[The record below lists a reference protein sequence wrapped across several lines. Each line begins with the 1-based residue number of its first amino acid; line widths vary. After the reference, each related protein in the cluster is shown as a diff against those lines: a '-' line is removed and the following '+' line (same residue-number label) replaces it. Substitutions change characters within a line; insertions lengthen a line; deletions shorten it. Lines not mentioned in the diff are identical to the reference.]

1 MAGAMELLRGKL
13 GRPPIGKH
21 PMTAAA
27 RQRRHRRS
35 RVTKPAAKPVASPAA
50 DDLPQ
55 LLTDAQLE
63 HWAGELGIDPHQL
76 DQLASLIGR
85 QMLSLFENDPR
96 EAARWLLRELGWL
109 GLNDVSEAISEVMM
123 EEADDEPME

>member
-27 RQRRHRRS
+27 RPRRHRPS
-35 RVTKPAAKPVASPAA
+35 GAATKPAAKPVASPAA
-50 DDLPQ
+50 DDLPK

-63 HWAGELGIDPHQL
+63 YWANELATSTSSITWP
-76 DQLASLIGR
+76 
-85 QMLSLFENDPR
+85 
-96 EAARWLLRELGWL
+96 
-109 GLNDVSEAISEVMM
+109 V
-123 EEADDEPME
+123 